1 MAEHTLIDQYVSELG
16 HEMKWACNAEEI
28 LEEVVDHLLEAV
40 AVHARR
46 GLDLVAAQRHAL
58 AEFGDPKLVGRAFA
72 DTTTGGIALP
82 TIFTRRAGVAL
93 TISSFLWLVAIGLFY
108 WSDVLD
114 RTRSWEGLPQAVFLI
129 GAVTL
134 MAAGAML
141 SAGVLG
147 LNRRHGGTLGLAGR
161 LALWI
166 ALFTALA
173 GFVSW
178 AWGWWLTPLGVGAV
192 ILAMALYRAE
202 IAPAASAILVGLGG
216 AGAAVT
222 AWVFQLTTAEVNL
235 GEGVFTAALFVP
247 LAAYSLGLFLL
258 GGWLRSEE
266 PVDQSDPMAIA

>member
-1 MAEHTLIDQYVSELG
+1 MAEHTLIDRYVSELG
-16 HEMKWACNAEEI
+16 HEMKWARNAEEI

-72 DTTTGGIALP
+72 STTTGGIAVS
-82 TIFTRRAGVAL
+82 TMFTRRAGVAL

-108 WSDVLD
+108 WSDVLE
-114 RTRSWEGLPQAVFLI
+114 RTRPWEGVPLAVFLA
-129 GAVTL
+129 GTVTL
-134 MAAGAML
+134 MTAGAML
-141 SAGVLG
+141 TAGVLG

-166 ALFTALA
+166 AVFTALA
-173 GFVSW
+173 GFASW
-178 AWGWWLTPLGVGAV
+178 AWFVWLTALGVGAV
-192 ILAMALYRAE
+192 ILAVALYRAE
-202 IAPAASAILVGLGG
+202 IAPAASAILFGIGG

-222 AWVFQLTTAEVNL
+222 AWWFQLTTAEVDL
-235 GEGVFTAALFVP
+235 GEGAFAVAVFVS

-266 PVDQSDPMAIA
+266 PVDQADPLAIA